1 MKKTL
6 FVCLALA
13 MFGLFTGCDSG
24 TSQSTDTTGNQ
35 SGSSESGKS
44 NNPMHDNSSAPK

>member
-1 MKKTL
+1 MRKIL

-13 MFGLFTGCDSG
+13 TFGLFAGCDNN
-24 TSQSTDTTGNQ
+24 TSKTTDTTGNQ

-44 NNPMHDNSSAPK
+44 TNPMHDNSSAPK